1 MTSYRVTFQNYI
13 RARCFSE
20 IMVMLRKRR
29 CFSFKTGLD
38 KNKQTNKQAKSK
50 EVMTFALLI
59 RSTTR
64 FTCSSKKQ
72 INMFPIQSFVCTDFI
87 LSSEYMIIP
96 LSSIKPQELLLS
108 CSLDKSDAGFALPLR
123 HRF

>member
-38 KNKQTNKQAKSK
+38 KNKQAKSK

-72 INMFPIQSFVCTDFI
+72 INMLPIQSFVCTDFI
-87 LSSEYMIIP
+87 LSS
-96 LSSIKPQELLLS
+96 
-108 CSLDKSDAGFALPLR
+108 
-123 HRF
+123 